1 MEGDK
6 GKEQQNKVNVKSV
19 SLGCFFLSQYVKG
32 TLFWYQSTD
41 WIEGMVREKAVKEGQ
56 GQVL

>member
-32 TLFWYQSTD
+32 TLF
-41 WIEGMVREKAVKEGQ
+41 
-56 GQVL
+56 